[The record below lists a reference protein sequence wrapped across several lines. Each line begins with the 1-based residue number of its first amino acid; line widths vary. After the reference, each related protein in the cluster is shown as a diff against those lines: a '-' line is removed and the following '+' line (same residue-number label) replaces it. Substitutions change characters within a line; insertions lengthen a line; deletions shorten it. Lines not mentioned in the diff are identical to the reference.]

1 MNGFSYAVTSILK
14 HNVMYHASSLGLV
27 LNGDLFPAASE
38 LLSQLRANNLLVESK
53 LNNFVRFDYIVM
65 PKYVLNIRKFLS
77 CLTRL
82 ASGGIMV
89 LEITGSDNKYEDKYL
104 NIVGGTMSATKVRY
118 QDRSYIV
125 IHTGEDYGD

>member
-1 MNGFSYAVTSILK
+1 MNGFSQDIISILK
-14 HNVMYHASSLGLV
+14 HNVMHHSSSLGLILGATDIEEAFTALRQLH
-27 LNGDLFPAASE
+27 LNG
-38 LLSQLRANNLLVESK
+38 LLVESK
-53 LNNFVRFDYIVM
+53 LNDFVRFDYIVI
-65 PKYVLNIRKFLS
+65 PKQLLNVRKFLS

-89 LEITGSDNKYEDKYL
+89 LEITGSEDKYEDKYL
-104 NIVGGTMSATKVRY
+104 NMVGGTMSGTKVRY